1 MIEGATKGHKVEGW
15 LCAECG
21 VTDTAKDGVKPEIRY
36 GTDAD
41 GKPTVFFVLE
51 AQDGHSEQI
60 TIGFDN
66 LAILIG
72 QAAYAASQG
81 LLQGQAFGAD
91 HRLVAF
97 LALFNRLLKAG
108 LW

>member
-1 MIEGATKGHKVEGW
+1 MPGAMTGHKISGW

-21 VTDTAKDGVKPEIRY
+21 VTDTAAEGGVKPEIRY

-41 GKPTVFFVLE
+41 GRPTVFLLLE
-51 AQDGHSEQI
+51 AQDGHGEQI

-81 LLQGQAFGAD
+81 LLRGQAFDAD

-97 LALFNRLLKAG
+97 LALFNRLQKAG